1 MPELLLELFSEE
13 IPARMQA
20 RAAAD
25 LKALVTGGLIEA
37 GLSFEGAQSH
47 AGPRRLVLSVEGL
60 AGGTPETTEE
70 RKGPRIDAPAQ
81 AIEGFLRSAG
91 VKLEDCAQVEDKKGR
106 FYVAKLTRPGRPTP
120 QIVAEL
126 VSDVIGRFPWPK
138 SMRWGA
144 GALRWVRPLH
154 AILCT
159 FDGETVAF
167 SVDGI
172 ASGNLTRGH
181 RFMAPAAMPVRRFE
195 DYAARLRQAFV
206 MVDAGERA
214 ETIRAE
220 AKNLAFAQRFEVVED
235 EGLIAETAGLAE
247 WPVVLMGSFDEAFLD
262 LPPEVISTT
271 LRHHQKCFS
280 LRRRGSSFETR
291 PAGAPQD
298 EVPGLG
304 PDPEEARSAVTKD
317 AGRLA
322 NRYLLVA
329 NLIAQD
335 GGKQIVA
342 GNNRVIAARLADAR
356 FFWDQD
362 RKTKLEDLLPKLEGI
377 TFHGKLGSQR
387 QRVERIEALAGE
399 IARVIGADVEKARL
413 AARLCKT
420 DLVTGMVGEFPEL
433 QGLMGYYYALAEGHD
448 AQVAEAIRDHYKPQG
463 PSDTVPESRIAQA
476 VALADK
482 LDLLVGFWAIGEKPT
497 GSKDPYAL
505 RRAALGIIRIVLE
518 SELRLPIAP
527 LLVSGFYRVLDST
540 VNFAESAWLETQ
552 ERSFNQE
559 DFVSFAGK
567 YIETIERSPWQ
578 LLFETEH
585 VRRLVE
591 QVRQSDEWLSEK
603 SRGSYDGAQ
612 AWLVDKL
619 STIAAW
625 SDRHTIHEFDDIRDQ
640 QEAHTSLEALT
651 KDIGNALEPAI
662 YDLLAFFADRLKVY
676 LREQGARHDLID
688 AVFSLG
694 RTTVVPSP
702 LGGEG
707 QGGGGAEDASA
718 DPGPAGPTPD
728 PSPRRGG
735 GRDDLLMIVRRVEA
749 LARFLGT
756 EDGEHL
762 LTGVKRAINIV
773 RIEEKRD
780 NTSYDEPPDRN
791 LLVQGEEKAL
801 ATAIDRAEAQAKI
814 AVEAEDF
821 EAAMRAIA
829 KLRGPIDTFFDHV
842 TVNADDPSFR
852 ENRLKLL
859 NRIRSAT
866 LTVADFSRIEG

>member
-1 MPELLLELFSEE
+1 
-13 IPARMQA
+13 
-20 RAAAD
+20 
-25 LKALVTGGLIEA
+25 
-37 GLSFEGAQSH
+37 
-47 AGPRRLVLSVEGL
+47 
-60 AGGTPETTEE
+60 
-70 RKGPRIDAPAQ
+70 
-81 AIEGFLRSAG
+81 
-91 VKLEDCAQVEDKKGR
+91 
-106 FYVAKLTRPGRPTP
+106 
-120 QIVAEL
+120 
-126 VSDVIGRFPWPK
+126 
-138 SMRWGA
+138 
-144 GALRWVRPLH
+144 VRPLH

-172 ASGNLTRGH
+172 ASGNVTRGH

-220 AKNLAFAQRFEVVED
+220 AKNLAFAQGFEVVED

-247 WPVVLMGSFDEAFLD
+247 WPIVLMGSFDEAFLD

-304 PDPEEARSAVTKD
+304 PHPEEARSSVSKD
-317 AGRLA
+317 AGRLS

-362 RKTKLEDLLPKLEGI
+362 RKTKLEDLLGKLEGI

-399 IARVIGADVEKARL
+399 IANAIGADVEKAKL
-413 AARLCKT
+413 AAKLCKT

-433 QGLMGYYYALAEGHD
+433 QGLMGYHYALAEDHD
-448 AQVAEAIRDHYKPQG
+448 VEVAEAIRDHYKPQG
-463 PSDTVPESRIAQA
+463 PSDSVPTSPVSQA

-482 LDLLVGFWAIGEKPT
+482 LDMLVGFWTIGEKPT

-505 RRAALGIIRIVLE
+505 RRAALGVIRIVLE
-518 SELRLPIAP
+518 NELRIDLWKPLSGALSAYLSQGNSDVRTAVDGWIATASQRDEHATQTVRQVWEAFG
-527 LLVSGFYRVLDST
+527 VSGL
-540 VNFAESAWLETQ
+540 Q
-552 ERSFNQE
+552 
-559 DFVSFAGK
+559 DFFKDRLIV
-567 YIETIERSPWQ
+567 Q
-578 LLFETEH
+578 L
-585 VRRLVE
+585 
-591 QVRQSDEWLSEK
+591 RQQGTRHE
-603 SRGSYDGAQ
+603 
-612 AWLVDKL
+612 LVD
-619 STIAAW
+619 AVV
-625 SDRHTIHEFDDIRDQ
+625 
-640 QEAHTSLEALT
+640 SLP
-651 KDIGNALEPAI
+651 NQ
-662 YDLLAFFADRLKVY
+662 R
-676 LREQGARHDLID
+676 
-688 AVFSLG
+688 
-694 RTTVVPSP
+694 
-702 LGGEG
+702 
-707 QGGGGAEDASA
+707 
-718 DPGPAGPTPD
+718 
-728 PSPRRGG
+728 
-735 GRDDLLMIVRRVEA
+735 DLLMIVKRVEA

-762 LTGVKRAINIV
+762 LAGVKRAINIV
-773 RIEEKRD
+773 RIEETRD

-859 NRIRSAT
+859 NRIRAAT